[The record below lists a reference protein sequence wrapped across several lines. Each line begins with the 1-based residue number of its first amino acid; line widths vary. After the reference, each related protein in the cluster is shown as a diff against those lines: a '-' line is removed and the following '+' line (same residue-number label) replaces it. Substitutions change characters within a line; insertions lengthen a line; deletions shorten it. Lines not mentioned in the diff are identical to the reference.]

1 MYDFLLYICMY
12 FNFGNFR
19 GFLWLVRIGLRY
31 ELVGQWIGLF
41 GLNQEDRLYIL
52 LVVDIDVISVLRIEG
67 NILIRKDELFYFRV
81 EGWKDLV
88 RIRSQNI
95 KQIEIFL
102 FFVVVILQ
110 FFFEGSCRFRQ
121 ERREEY
127 LIRDNGFDTKF
138 EFKIFE
144 F

>member
-31 ELVGQWIGLF
+31 ELVGQWVGLF

-67 NILIRKDELFYFRV
+67 NIFNK
-81 EGWKDLV
+81 EG
-88 RIRSQNI
+88 
-95 KQIEIFL
+95 
-102 FFVVVILQ
+102 
-110 FFFEGSCRFRQ
+110 
-121 ERREEY
+121 
-127 LIRDNGFDTKF
+127 
-138 EFKIFE
+138 
-144 F
+144 